1 MPVKASALK
10 GVTAPR
16 AIGRSR
22 VRATCGSR
30 LRSQRSLIVQPAP
43 RIMRAPLKKSSAV
56 PTTESGDVMGVAR
69 GAARRVEKRH
79 GKKR

>member
-1 MPVKASALK
+1 MKTSALK

-22 VRATCGSR
+22 VLVTCGSR

-43 RIMRAPLKKSSAV
+43 RIMRAPLKKSNEV
-56 PTTESGDVMGVAR
+56 PSMERGEAIGTAR
-69 GAARRVEKRH
+69 GAASSVENRH
-79 GKKR
+79 GKNT